1 MLTHLVTKVVLE
13 RIYHELEEYLLLTP
27 NWYQR
32 EVILATFLAANIPTI
47 NLILKRLESYDGVS
61 KVESYI
67 RTSQSYH
74 LDLLQ
79 SEIDKRIT
87 SQKVRSNSNYS
98 KRCVKHI

>member
-1 MLTHLVTKVVLE
+1 M
-13 RIYHELEEYLLLTP
+13 LLTP

-32 EVILATFLAANIPTI
+32 EVILATFFAANIPTI

-67 RTSQSYH
+67 STSQSYH
-74 LDLLQ
+74 LDWLQ

-87 SQKVRSNSNYS
+87 SQKYLATATATST
-98 KRCVKHI
+98 KDA

>member
-1 MLTHLVTKVVLE
+1 LIALK
-13 RIYHELEEYLLLTP
+13 ELRMQMYLLLTP

-32 EVILATFLAANIPTI
+32 EVILATFFAANIPTI

-67 RTSQSYH
+67 STSQSYH
-74 LDLLQ
+74 LDWLR

-87 SQKVRSNSNYS
+87 GQKFISSPTAIET
-98 KRCVKHI
+98 KAKDA